1 MIIDWSTYFI
11 SNSEV
16 PSCIQPNLLWHNR
29 HLLIDS
35 GPVYLHSSADKNVIF
50 IDNLFYCSR
59 NFKSWNELK
68 REFNLAGN
76 SYFSWMQEKL
86 CPLRERLD
94 ERDEKDVSTDTL
106 DKLFPPYNILFMAEL
121 E

>member
-35 GPVYLHSSADKNVIF
+35 GAVYLHSSADKNVIF

-94 ERDEKDVSTDTL
+94 EKDEKDVSTDTL
-106 DKLFPPYNILFMAEL
+106 DKLLPPYNILFMAEL